1 LSDTPLQSIV
11 FRPGINQNVTE
22 YLAEGGWVDGDKI
35 RFNDGRAQK
44 IGGWARQPAR
54 QNEDLNVSTFTGV
67 PRDILAWTSLTS
79 LQYLLVASNKK
90 LELVLN
96 NKIYDVTPTRIE
108 KRLLAPATT
117 DDDSRYREILTDA
130 ISTTSGLSTV
140 EITDVEPHNLE
151 VGDFVFVNSQQT
163 AVDGILLSGTYQVT
177 VLTDSF
183 TFQIDSG
190 IAATGTT
197 ALAGGQLYIDYL
209 LECGLQSNSELT
221 GYGGGTWN
229 TPGASGQ
236 GYNRPRSGGE
246 FGALMRQWTLDNWG
260 EDFIACVSY
269 GEIYHWDAS
278 LTGPQLRRSQ
288 TLENRLKDP
297 TSDFYEPDPVLRQEK
312 VDAIPTTNL
321 FTLVALP
328 SRIVIAFGSELAAG
342 PNAGDFD
349 PLIIRWSDIES
360 LTDWRITETNSAGE
374 FRLPKGNR
382 IVAAY
387 QTRNEIIISTDTEL
401 YSMTFVGGN
410 DVFNFRP
417 LGSNNGAA
425 GVHSM
430 IDVNGI
436 VMFMGVDDFY
446 MYDGTIR
453 PIPNSLDD
461 YIYDQD
467 GEGRLDVNQKE
478 KIFAGVNK
486 KFHEVWWFYPK
497 EGTDPTNED
506 INNYVVFNYLENV
519 WYYGT
524 LPRSVW
530 VDRGT
535 FSTPFSLGIDR
546 TLYSHENGKDDDG
559 APMRA
564 FIRSGYFDLGEGLDF
579 MFVDRILPDLELP
592 NSSTCKITIFT
603 KRYPHPN
610 ARIITKGPYIFSD
623 DDNKIS
629 MRARGRAMSIQ
640 YEVDGAGEDF
650 EIGKVR
656 VGIQPDG
663 HR

>member
-1 LSDTPLQSIV
+1 MSDTPLQAIV
-11 FRPGINQNVTE
+11 FAPGINQNVTE

-35 RFNDGRAQK
+35 RFNDTRAQK
-44 IGGWARQPAR
+44 IGGWASQPTR
-54 QNEDLNVSTFTGV
+54 QNEDLNVTTFTGV

-140 EITDVEPHNLE
+140 EITDVEPHNLV

-177 VLTDSF
+177 ALTDSF

-190 IAATGTT
+190 IVATGTT

-209 LECGLQSNSELT
+209 LECGLQSNSQLT

-246 FGALMRQWTLDNWG
+246 FGALLRQWTLDNWG
-260 EDFIACVSY
+260 EDSLACVSY
-269 GEIYHWDAS
+269 GQIYHWDAS
-278 LTGPQLRRSQ
+278 LTGPEQRRFQ

-297 TSDFYEPDPVLRQEK
+297 TSDLYIADATQRNEM
-312 VDAIPTTNL
+312 VDAIPTENL
-321 FTLVALP
+321 FHLTAQELT
-328 SRIVIAFGSELAAG
+328 VIAFGSQIFLG

-349 PLIIRWSDIES
+349 PLLIRWSDIEDF
-360 LTDWRITETNSAGE
+360 TDWRILETNSAGE
-374 FRLPKGNR
+374 YRLPKGNR
-382 IVAAY
+382 IVAAH
-387 QTRNEIIISTDTEL
+387 QTRDQILVFTDTEV
-401 YSMTFVGGN
+401 YAMTFVGGN
-410 DVFNFRP
+410 QVFIFTPIGTNT
-417 LGSNNGAA
+417 SAA
-425 GVHSM
+425 GVHSV
-430 IDVNGI
+430 IDVNG
-436 VMFMGVDDFY
+436 VVFWMGIDDFY

-467 GEGRLDVNQKE
+467 GEGRLEITQKD

-486 KFHEVWWFYPK
+486 KFHEIWWFYPK

-506 INNYVVFNYLENV
+506 INNYVVYNYLENV

-524 LPRSVW
+524 LQRSVW
-530 VDRGT
+530 TDRGT
-535 FSTPFSLGIDR
+535 FNTPLAVGVNR

-559 APMRA
+559 SPMRA
-564 FIRSGYFDLGEGLDF
+564 FIRSGYFDIGDGLDF

-610 ARIITKGPYIFSD
+610 ARILTKGPYIFSD
-623 DDNKIS
+623 TDNKIS
-629 MRARGRAMSIQ
+629 MRARGRAMSVQ
-640 YEVDGAGEDF
+640 YEVDGVGEDF

-656 VGIQPDG
+656 LGIQPDG